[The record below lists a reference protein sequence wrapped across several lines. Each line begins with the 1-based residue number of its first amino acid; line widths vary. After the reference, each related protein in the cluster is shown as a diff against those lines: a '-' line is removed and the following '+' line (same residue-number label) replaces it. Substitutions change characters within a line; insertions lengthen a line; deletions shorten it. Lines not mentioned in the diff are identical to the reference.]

1 MNAVAQTIEAI
12 RAEEIAAII
21 AAQND
26 KFRRNIA
33 LPPAGFP
40 ADTPGETDVPDGRV
54 VITNGVEAQG
64 PAFVVEALRKIA
76 AFDDFTDD
84 CDPGGRHEMGAV
96 EIDGQKVW
104 FKIDLYDRDYRFG
117 GDAPADPEQTR
128 RVLTVLFPDE
138 W

>member
-12 RAEEIAAII
+12 AEQDVAAIV

-33 LPPAGFP
+33 LE
-40 ADTPGETDVPDGRV
+40 GETDVPDGRV
-54 VITNGVEAQG
+54 VITSGVEEQG
-64 PAFVVEALRKIA
+64 PAFVVAALRKVA
-76 AFDDFTDD
+76 AFDGFTDD

-96 EIDGQKVW
+96 EVGPLTVW
-104 FKIDLYDRDYRFG
+104 FKIDSYDRDYRYG
-117 GDAPADPEQTR
+117 SDAPADPDQTR